1 MIIVKDKNL
10 SDIGILENA
19 FNVGT
24 NRLVNE
30 LWTASFSLPKDD
42 LKNGLCIHLNYVEII
57 SSSGRY
63 YGLYRIM
70 PTETIKGEKDN
81 SIKYTCEH
89 VFATLLD
96 DVIDG
101 YMQFNGNPTQQV
113 LRGIL
118 NLQETPRWVL
128 GQCDYTKYFEYS
140 FENENGLL
148 APILSI
154 PMPFNEAYEFTFDTQ
169 VYPWKLNLIRSSSE
183 VKAEIRWGKD
193 MIDFNKVSD
202 PTNIVN
208 WLIPKGS
215 GEGVNQLNIARYNG
229 GKKYIKDDA
238 SITKWGKRSY
248 IWTDKKAEDA
258 QTLLANAQS
267 LLTQWKEP
275 SIAFEVS
282 GVDLS
287 ILPEYAG
294 EEKILNGVTR
304 IIVDGEEYLA
314 RIIGEEIKDISK
326 EYEVEYQ
333 INNKVSDIATTQAD
347 TERKIQVN
355 EAYSQ
360 GATNVMT
367 FSNQDNCDAGN
378 PVIIPFYVDDDIVNV
393 NTCDLSFRTRPY
405 KAYSK
410 SVAGGGA
417 VASTTRDGSGSV
429 TLYSKA
435 SFETQSSDGTGS
447 HSHTIPSHTHM
458 MSVSAH
464 GHEIDIPEHT
474 HNLVFGISSI
484 ATALPSSL
492 IITVDGRTLPSSS
505 LDEDR
510 LSIIDYLTKQNGK
523 VTRGL
528 HEITIKPSVD
538 GIARIEANVILRVF
552 IQSRI
557 GGVY

>member
-1 MIIVKDKNL
+1 MIVVKDKNL

-19 FNVGT
+19 YGVRVK
-24 NRLVNE
+24 RLTNE
-30 LWTASFSLPKDD
+30 LWTATFSLPKTDT
-42 LKNGLCIHLNYVEII
+42 KNSLCDHLNYIEIT

-70 PTETIKGEKDN
+70 PTETIKNANDD
-81 SIKYTCEH
+81 SITYSCEH

-101 YMQFNGNPTQQV
+101 YYQFSGYSTRQV
-113 LRGIL
+113 LQGIL
-118 NLQETPRWVL
+118 DLQESKRWAL
-128 GQCDYTKYFEYS
+128 GQVDFNYYFEYS

-148 APILSI
+148 APILSL

-169 VYPWKLNLIRSSSE
+169 TYPWKLNLIKASDDI
-183 VKAEIRWGKD
+183 KAEIRWGKD
-193 MIDFNKVSD
+193 MIDFNKISD

-208 WLIPKGS
+208 YLIPKGS
-215 GEGVNQLNIARYNG
+215 GEGVNQLDIARYNS
-229 GKKYIKDDA
+229 GKKYIKDDV
-238 SITKWGKRSY
+238 SIAKWGKRSY
-248 IWTDKKAEDA
+248 IWIDKKAEDA
-258 QTLLANAQS
+258 QTLLANARS
-267 LLTQWKEP
+267 LLNQLKDP
-275 SIAFEVS
+275 KISFSVS
-282 GVDLS
+282 SADLS
-287 ILPEYAG
+287 VLPEYAG
-294 EEKILNGVTR
+294 EQKLLNGVTR
-304 IIVDGEEYLA
+304 IIVDNEEYLA
-314 RIIGEEIKDISK
+314 RIIGEEISDLSK
-326 EYEVEYQ
+326 EYEVQYQ
-333 INNKVSDIATTQAD
+333 INNKTSDIATTQAD

-464 GHEIDIPEHT
+464 GHKIDIPEHT

-484 ATALPSSL
+484 STALPSSL

-505 LDEDR
+505 LNEDR
-510 LSIIDYLTKQNGK
+510 LSIIDYLDKENGK

-528 HEITIKPSVD
+528 HEITIRPSAD

>member
-1 MIIVKDKNL
+1 MIVVKDKNL

-19 FNVGT
+19 YGVRVK
-24 NRLVNE
+24 RLTNE
-30 LWTASFSLPKDD
+30 LWTASFSLPKTDP
-42 LKNGLCIHLNYVEII
+42 KNELCTHLNYVEITG
-57 SSSGRY
+57 SSGRD

-70 PTETIKGEKDN
+70 PTETIKSEGEEN
-81 SIKYTCEH
+81 ITYTCEH

-101 YMQFNGNPTQQV
+101 YMQFSGYPTPQV
-113 LRGIL
+113 LQGIL
-118 NLQETPRWVL
+118 DLQETPRWVL
-128 GQCDYTKYFEYS
+128 GQCDFVKYFEYS

-154 PMPFNEAYEFTFDTQ
+154 PMPFAEAYEFTFDTQ
-169 VYPWKLNLIRSSSE
+169 AYPWKLNLIKASDD

-193 MIDFNKVSD
+193 MIEFNKVSD

-208 WLIPKGS
+208 YLIPKGS
-215 GEGVNQLNIARYNG
+215 GEGVNQLDIARVNS
-229 GKKYIKDDA
+229 GKKYIKDDV

-248 IWTDKKAEDA
+248 IWIDKKAEDA

-267 LLTQWKEP
+267 LLSQWKEP
-275 SIAFEVS
+275 SIAFEVT
-282 GVDLS
+282 GADLS
-287 ILPEYAG
+287 IIPEYIG
-294 EEKILNGVTR
+294 EQKVLNGVTR
-304 IIVDGEEYLA
+304 VIVDGEEYLA
-314 RIIGEEIKDISK
+314 RIIGEEVNDISR
-326 EYEVEYQ
+326 EYEVKYQ

-367 FSNQDNCDAGN
+367 FSNQDNCDPTN

-410 SVAGGGA
+410 SVEDGGA
-417 VASTTRDGSGSV
+417 EITTSGESSLPLLQIN
-429 TLYSKA
+429 TSISEPYSGDHRHKI
-435 SFETQSSDGTGS
+435 
-447 HSHTIPSHTHM
+447 TIGQGWVDHTHD
-458 MSVSAH
+458 VS
-464 GHEIDIPEHT
+464 IPKHK
-474 HNLVFGISSI
+474 HNLVFGISSLTQ
-484 ATALPSSL
+484 ASPSSL
-492 IITVDGRTLPSSS
+492 TITVDGNVIPNTALS
-505 LDEDR
+505 EDR

-528 HEITIKPSVD
+528 HEISIKPTD
-538 GIARIEANVILRVF
+538 AIARIEANVILRVF